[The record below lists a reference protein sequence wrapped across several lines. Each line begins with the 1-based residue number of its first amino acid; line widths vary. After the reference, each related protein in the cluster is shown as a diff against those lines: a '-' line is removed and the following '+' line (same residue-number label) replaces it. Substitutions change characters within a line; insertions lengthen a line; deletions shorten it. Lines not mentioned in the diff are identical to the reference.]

1 MPGPAAPGRGSGP
14 KAGIVRDMAASN
26 PDCVIVGAGVVGAS
40 VAWHL
45 ARLGCR
51 DVLVLERSPVP
62 ARGSTGRAT
71 GGFRAQFG
79 SEVGVRLS
87 LLAREKLR
95 RFPEE
100 VGADPG
106 YRPCG
111 YLFLA
116 TNAEELTALRQ
127 AVARQRDW
135 GLGEVELLAPQDLV
149 RVNPALLPDRL
160 VGGSFCPTDGFVR
173 PLEIA
178 RGYLAAAERLGVR
191 LALGEECVGLAI
203 EESGGARRIAG
214 VRTPRRLI
222 PTRCVVNAAGPWAA
236 PLAALAGL
244 ELPVR
249 PLRRNVAATVPTDAL
264 PEAMPMTIWIG
275 DGFHLRVRDGRALLL
290 RPRPDEL
297 DSGFDDR
304 FDGRFL
310 EELHEAAADRVPRLA
325 DVPIDRAA
333 SWAGLYEMSPDH
345 HALLGEAPGLE
356 GLFLA
361 NGSSG
366 HGVMHAPALGHL
378 LAERIVGGA
387 FTTLDAAPL
396 SPARFAAGLL
406 NPDSGW
412 L

>member
-1 MPGPAAPGRGSGP
+1 
-14 KAGIVRDMAASN
+14 MAARH
-26 PDCVIVGAGVVGAS
+26 PEVVIVGAGIVGAS

-45 ARLGCR
+45 AQLGCR
-51 DVLVLERSPVP
+51 EVLILERG
-62 ARGSTGRAT
+62 AAAGAGSTGRAT

-79 SEVGVRLS
+79 SEIGVRLS
-87 LLAREKLR
+87 LLARQKLR
-95 RFPEE
+95 RFAEE

-116 TNAEELTALRQ
+116 TSGAELAALG
-127 AVARQRDW
+127 VAARRQRGW
-135 GLGEVELLAPQDLV
+135 GLEEVELLEPEDVA
-149 RVNPALLPDRL
+149 RVNPALAGDA
-160 VGGSFCPTDGFVR
+160 VAGGSFCPSDGFVR

-191 LALGEECVGLAI
+191 VEFGEECVGLEVEAAGD
-203 EESGGARRIAG
+203 GGPRRIAG
-214 VRTPRRLI
+214 VRTRSRLI
-222 PTRCVVNAAGPWAA
+222 PSRRVVNAAGPWAA

-244 ELPVR
+244 EIPVR
-249 PLRRNVAATVPTDAL
+249 PLRRHVAATVPTDAL

-275 DGFHLRVRDGRALLL
+275 DGFHLRVRDGRVLLL

-304 FDGRFL
+304 FDRRFL
-310 EELHEAAADRVPRLA
+310 EGLHDTAAERVPCLA
-325 DVPIDRAA
+325 GVPIDPAR
-333 SWAGLYEMSPDH
+333 SWAGLYEMSPDR
-345 HALLGEAPGLE
+345 HALLGEAPGLA

-366 HGVMHAPALGHL
+366 HGVMHAPALGQL
-378 LAERIVGGA
+378 LAERILSGS

-396 SPARFAAGLL
+396 SPARFAQGRL